1 MQDISILKVS
11 WLFSRYRDSRNS
23 WIRFRWIHWN
33 MGRDVAVSAY
43 AIFRPVPVKRGA
55 LFPVKISPRRGEGEM
70 TVGGGCG
77 SFLLQSL
84 AMSFLRSLMA
94 ESRLDLLDTWLRIP
108 LSTELSRLFRRLA
121 WWLAS
126 EVVCRG
132 HGSDLAMSA
141 KVSLRQSLLLRLLF
155 VEIPPPPH
163 SRRMSVSWARLD
175 RRRRWFV
182 GEQSW
187 VSFGG
192 EIDVI
197 CAAESRL
204 PVPRNKRVPL
214 KRLSFNKL

>member
-1 MQDISILKVS
+1 M
-11 WLFSRYRDSRNS
+11 
-23 WIRFRWIHWN
+23 
-33 MGRDVAVSAY
+33 
-43 AIFRPVPVKRGA
+43 KRGTF
-55 LFPVKISPRRGEGEM
+55 LLLKILPRRGVGEI

-77 SFLLQSL
+77 CSNTSFLLQSL
-84 AMSFLRSLMA
+84 AISFLRSLMA
-94 ESRLDLLDTWLRIP
+94 ESRLDLLDTLRIP
-108 LSTELSRLFRRLA
+108 LSTELSRLFRRLTR
-121 WWLAS
+121 WLAS
-126 EVVCRG
+126 VVVCRD

-141 KVSLRQSLLLRLLF
+141 KVSLRQSLLLRF

-204 PVPRNKRVPL
+204 PVPKNKRVLL
-214 KRLSFNKL
+214 KRLSFNKF

>member
-1 MQDISILKVS
+1 
-11 WLFSRYRDSRNS
+11 
-23 WIRFRWIHWN
+23 
-33 MGRDVAVSAY
+33 
-43 AIFRPVPVKRGA
+43 
-55 LFPVKISPRRGEGEM
+55 M

-77 SFLLQSL
+77 WRSTSFLLQSL

-94 ESRLDLLDTWLRIP
+94 ESRLDLLDTWLRMP
-108 LSTELSRLFRRLA
+108 LSTELSRLLRRLTR
-121 WWLAS
+121 WLAS
-126 EVVCRG
+126 VVVCRD
-132 HGSDLAMSA
+132 HGNDLAMSA

-204 PVPRNKRVPL
+204 PVPEDKRVAL
-214 KRLSFNKL
+214 KWLSFETRRCKMMSSCYRVIGEVWCNGNENLMEAPVPLIT